1 MGESTAKEV
10 SFELFFIHGCSYAV
24 SWINRQ

>member
-10 SFELFFIHGCSYAV
+10 SFELIFIHGSSYAI
-24 SWINRQ
+24 SWINCQ

>member
-1 MGESTAKEV
+1 MRESTAKEV
-10 SFELFFIHGCSYAV
+10 PYELFFIHGCSYAI